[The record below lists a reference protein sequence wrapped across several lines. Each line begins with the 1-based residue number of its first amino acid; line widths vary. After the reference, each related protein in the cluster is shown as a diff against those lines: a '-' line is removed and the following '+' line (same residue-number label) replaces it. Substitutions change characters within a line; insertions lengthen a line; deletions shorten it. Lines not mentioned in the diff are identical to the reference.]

1 MSDPTA
7 LEIDFD
13 PTVQRMRGITVHG
26 HMPFD
31 VPLISEI
38 DHNLWQGG
46 CEQGSTLPRFIKHL
60 VSLYPWERFTVRHE
74 LDSVLVARMYDSEDQ
89 ALEQVEAIARWVNAC
104 RETGPV
110 LVHCQAGLNRSSLVV
125 ARALML
131 AGKSADDAI
140 STLRE
145 KRSPACL
152 CNHAFEEY
160 LRALTTEQ
168 PMPAEDGG
176 E

>member
-1 MSDPTA
+1 
-7 LEIDFD
+7 
-13 PTVQRMRGITVHG
+13 MRGITVHG

-74 LDSVLVARMYDSEDQ
+74 LDSVLVARMYDSEDE

-145 KRSPACL
+145 KRSQRACV
-152 CNHAFEEY
+152 
-160 LRALTTEQ
+160 TTLSKNTCG
-168 PMPAEDGG
+168 P
-176 E
+176 